1 MKNNKNT
8 AQISLQVCD
17 VVKTY
22 ESIIAVDGISFTAK
36 KGEIIALLGPNGA
49 GKSTLMN
56 IIAGYLALSSGKILV
71 NGVDVEKDD
80 LTTKKD
86 IGFLPE
92 GAPMYADMTVRL
104 FLKYFIELKLNLTE
118 SEILSKKQ
126 IQIKYDEELARI
138 MKLAQI

>member
-56 IIAGYLALSSGKILV
+56 MIAGYLALSSGKILV

-118 SEILSKKQ
+118 SEILSKNKFR
-126 IQIKYDEELARI
+126 LNT
-138 MKLAQI
+138 MKS